1 MTVPKQTLALTIF
14 AYKKDG
20 LSDQEYRDY
29 MVNVHAPMA
38 RDLMAKHGIQRWS
51 MVRFFPFLCRCLC

>member
-1 MTVPKQTLALTIF
+1 MTVPKQVLALTIF

-20 LSDQEYRDY
+20 MTDQEYRDY

-38 RDLMAKHGIQRWS
+38 RELFVKHGIHRWS
-51 MVRFFPFLCRCLC
+51 MVRPPISCYF